1 MKIIA
6 VVVTYNR
13 IEKLKKTLLAYDAI
27 KRGLDTLV
35 VVNNK
40 STDGTPE

>member
-27 KRGLDTLV
+27 KGA
-35 VVNNK
+35 
-40 STDGTPE
+40 